1 VQVYDAAEVSIV
13 SRIGQL
19 RRPGA
24 RERRVTFLEQQVEVC
39 GDKAGDASS
48 RGGEFQQNPVGIE
61 CVAFR
66 RTDCFG
72 DSGTNIRNLEFSLKK
87 AEHPIR
93 REQAPNAS
101 HSSHLQGFFEQFSR
115 GATLRSTENVYDIAA
130 KLLKIRKVSV
140 GLRDSCPAK
149 EDDVA
154 LIAGDQKFLRDIWAI
169 RYKAHVGN

>member
-93 REQAPNAS
+93 REQATDARHLP
-101 HSSHLQGFFEQFSR
+101 HLQRLFEQFAR
-115 GATLRSTENVYDIAA
+115 RTILRSPEDVYDVPA
-130 KLLKIRKVSV
+130 KPLKI
-140 GLRDSCPAK
+140 G
-149 EDDVA
+149 
-154 LIAGDQKFLRDIWAI
+154 
-169 RYKAHVGN
+169 